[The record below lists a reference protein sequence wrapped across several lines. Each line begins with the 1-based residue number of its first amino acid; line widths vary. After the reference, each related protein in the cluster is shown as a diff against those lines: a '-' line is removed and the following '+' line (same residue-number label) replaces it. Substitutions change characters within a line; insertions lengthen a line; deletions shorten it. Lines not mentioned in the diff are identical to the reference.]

1 VTAATV
7 TIGGDLT
14 VERMGFGAL
23 HIAGSGSWGEPRD
36 KRTALALLRRVVERG
51 VQLIDTADSYGPA
64 VSETLIAEALHPY
77 PKGLVIATKGG
88 LTRPSAGRWDADCRP
103 AHLREAC
110 EASLKRLKLERI
122 DLYQL
127 HTVDPNVP
135 LEDSIGALAE
145 LQKQGKIRHIG
156 VSNFDTRQL
165 ARARKVATIVSVQ
178 NHYNLGDRSSDRV
191 IDVCEKDGLAF
202 LPWYP
207 LHGRSAVTSSP
218 KLREAARRHQASTA
232 QLVLAWLLRRSPCV
246 LPIPGTSSIEHF
258 EENWAARDITLSD
271 DEYAAFARV

>member
-1 VTAATV
+1 MPATI

-14 VERMGFGAL
+14 VDRMGFGAL

-88 LTRPSAGRWDADCRP
+88 LLRPSAGRWDADCRP

-110 EASLKRLKLERI
+110 DASLKRLKLERI

-127 HTVDPNVP
+127 HTIDPNVP
-135 LEDSIGALAE
+135 LEESVGALAD

-191 IDVCEKDGLAF
+191 IDVCERDGLAF

-218 KLREAARRHQASTA
+218 KLREAGRVHHASAA
-232 QLVLAWLLRRSPCV
+232 QLVLAWLLRRSPCMV
-246 LPIPGTSSIEHF
+246 PIPGTSSIEHF
-258 EENWAARDITLSD
+258 EENWAARAVTLSE